1 MSVSLARCLP
11 QCGKSRLNYESIP
24 MATPSVPVCSY
35 LPGGVQL
42 LSSELKDPMCLE
54 KIWSFI
60 LPLQGKLNSLQGKLR
75 AQNLQQRLGVLFSI
89 PNEIFKAFSAS
100 FLLLSVPQVCSNGE
114 ICSFTSNLRENLSAR
129 SKPLYMLSLGFNLL
143 TLLFLLILYV
153 IEVRREN
160 LLILY
165 LEVNPKL
172 PFDAQSVDERL
183 GKRLDPRHRQS
194 IRDMDALYGRIC
206 SAANSCYYTNIAVTV
221 VCLWND
227 NALTVQSVSSLYA
240 WVALMK
246 ARLDFAL
253 SISNSSLSSALYHS
267 AYLHLPLQFN
277 DVDPEWALD
286 DQLAL

>member
-1 MSVSLARCLP
+1 MSISLARCLP
-11 QCGKSRLNYESIP
+11 QCGKSRHNYESIP
-24 MATPSVPVCSY
+24 VATPPVPISVPLES
-35 LPGGVQL
+35 GGVL
-42 LSSELKDPMCLE
+42 LPSRLKDPTCLE
-54 KIWSFI
+54 KFWMFI
-60 LPLQGKLNSLQGKLR
+60 LPLQGKLDSLQGKLR
-75 AQNLQQRLGVLFSI
+75 AQNLQQRLGVLLSI
-89 PNEIFKAFSAS
+89 PNEVFKAFSAS

-114 ICSFTSNLRENLSAR
+114 ICSFTSNFRENFSSR
-129 SKPLYMLSLGFNLL
+129 SNLYMLSLGFNLL
-143 TLLFLLILYV
+143 TLLGLLILYV

-172 PFDAQSVDERL
+172 PFDVQSVDERL
-183 GKRLDPRHRQS
+183 GERLDPRHRQS
-194 IRDMDALYGRIC
+194 IREMDALYGRIC
-206 SAANSCYYTNIAVTV
+206 SAANSCYYTNIAVTL